1 MQKLLHWVGAFKA
14 RTLFT
19 LVFIAGIGLLVAVM
33 ALLYSSL
40 SIITARTNEIDAH
53 RSTEAVQA
61 AVDTSVNTITAVLAD
76 NAVWDDAS
84 SEAYKSRLDEK
95 WLYYTWGAV
104 SNDSHA
110 YDGTFILDEDH
121 HILWGYYRDK
131 PVAGQDVTLFGSG
144 FQGLLAAHRD
154 ALRGGGDP
162 AVGLTLT
169 PDGPAIIGINLIRP
183 ATGPFKARDG
193 ERRYLVMTRHIT
205 NATLQTMSRT
215 FRIDGLRLTNG
226 QGVATPVLTLK
237 GADGPAVAQLTW
249 RPRMPGAEA
258 ARAAAPGI
266 RRIAGVAA
274 VIILLFVVVSAFS
287 LYKLA
292 GSEKLARTFALTDG
306 LSGLP
311 NRRALFELVQKSK
324 SGRGPVYKT
333 VVYLDLDGF
342 KEVNDIYGHGI
353 GDKLIMIVAA
363 MLKSHLPDGAML
375 ARMGGDEFAMVL
387 TGPAAMKPCLDFA
400 QAILGFFS
408 APVRIGERSLQVGAS
423 IGVATADIKTVR
435 SQELFRRADM
445 AMYHS
450 KSTGKNRITLYDAAL
465 DAERLRKTGI
475 EAGIRKGLEAGEFDV
490 VYQPIVDA
498 RNGAITSVE
507 ALVRWPRRPEGPMMP
522 DQFIDVAES
531 SGLIHPLGQFVL
543 KKACLDLRPVPGLRL
558 SVNLSPAQFR
568 DPELEAKVA
577 QVLEETGFPTDRL
590 ELEVTEGYLIE
601 NPARAVAAIA
611 NLKALGVSMALD
623 DFGIGYSSIGY
634 LRRYDFDKIKID
646 KSLAGTVDRDPQAA
660 ALVAGTVAIAQALH
674 ISVTAEG
681 VETEDQARLLRLAGC
696 QYLQGYLYSRP
707 KPLAEVLALAGVM
720 TPVQALGE

>member
-1 MQKLLHWVGAFKA
+1 MQKLLQWVSAFRA

-19 LVFIAGIGLLVAVM
+19 LVFAAGIGLLVAVM

-40 SIITARTNEIDAH
+40 AIITARTNEIDTH

-84 SEAYKSRLDEK
+84 TETYRPALDDK

-104 SNDSHA
+104 SNDGHT
-110 YDGTFILDEDH
+110 YDGTFILDENH
-121 HILWGYYRDK
+121 RVLWGYYRDK
-131 PVAGQDVTLFGSG
+131 PMIGKDVTLFGNG
-144 FQGLLAAHRD
+144 FEGLLASHRE
-154 ALRGGGDP
+154 ALQVGGDP

-169 PDGPAIIGINLIRP
+169 PDGPAIVGINLIRP
-183 ATGPFKARDG
+183 ATGPLKAKAG
-193 ERRYLVMTRHIT
+193 QRRYLVMTRHIT
-205 NATLQTMSRT
+205 DTTLQNLSRT
-215 FRIDGLRLTNG
+215 FRIDGLRLISEQT
-226 QGVATPVLTLK
+226 AASPTLILK
-237 GADGPAVAQLTW
+237 GADGPAVGRLTW
-249 RPRMPGAEA
+249 QPRLPGAEA
-258 ARAAAPGI
+258 ARAAFPGI
-266 RRIAGVAA
+266 LRIAGVAA
-274 VIILLFVVVSAFS
+274 IIILLFVAVSAFS

-342 KEVNDIYGHGI
+342 KEVNDIYGHAT

-363 MLKSHLPDGAML
+363 MLKGILPEGAML

-387 TGPAAMKPCLDFA
+387 TGPEAMKPCLNFA
-400 QAILGFFS
+400 QAILDFF
-408 APVRIGERSLQVGAS
+408 AKPVRIGERSLQVGAS
-423 IGVATADIKTVR
+423 IGIATADIKSVR

-445 AMYHS
+445 AMYES
-450 KSTGKNRITLYDAAL
+450 KSTGKNRITLYDAQL
-465 DAERLRKTGI
+465 DAERLRKAGI
-475 EAGIRKGLEAGEFDV
+475 EAAIRKGLEAGEFDV

-498 RNGAITSVE
+498 RTGMISSVE

-522 DQFIDVAES
+522 DQFIDVAET

-543 KKACLDLRPVPGLRL
+543 KKACEDLKDVAGLRL
-558 SVNLSPAQFR
+558 NVNLSPAQFR

-577 QVLEETGFPTDRL
+577 KTLEETGFPTDRL

-601 NPARAVAAIA
+601 NPERAVAAIA
-611 NLKALGVSMALD
+611 NLKTLGVSMALD
-623 DFGIGYSSIGY
+623 DFGTGYSSIGY
-634 LRRYDFDKIKID
+634 LRRYRFDKIKID
-646 KSLAGTVDRDPQAA
+646 KSLAGTVDRDPQGA

-681 VETEDQARLLRLAGC
+681 VETEDQARLLKLAGC
-696 QYLQGYLYSRP
+696 QYLQGYYYSRP
-707 KPLAEVLALAGVM
+707 KPLVEVLRLDIFKAKIVA
-720 TPVQALGE
+720 